1 MRICFGSNVND
12 FQPITINNI
21 TLDIVQNAK
30 VLRLHI
36 ANNLKWNIHV
46 NEVIKKCHKRLYHL
60 TQLKRANIDLRNYF
74 NFTNRV

>member
-1 MRICFGSNVND
+1 MRHLKCKEMRICFGFNVND

-30 VLRLHI
+30 VLGLHI

-46 NEVIKKCHKRLYHL
+46 NVVIKKCR
-60 TQLKRANIDLRNYF
+60 
-74 NFTNRV
+74 